1 MEFSNEFF
9 ARIIVFEGFR
19 NTAYK
24 CAAGVW
30 TIGYGTTLN
39 VKEGMKIT
47 SAQAFNLLKEDAQRL
62 SDNINKLGVA
72 FNQNQ
77 FDAVGLLC
85 YNIGF
90 SAFKRSTLFSVI
102 KKNHNDRQIY
112 NLWKKWVYCK
122 GKVLQGLVDR
132 RQSEVNLYFSI

>member
-19 NTAYK
+19 NKAYK

-39 VKEGMKIT
+39 VKEGMEIT
-47 SAQAFNLLKEDAQRL
+47 TAQAFNLLKEDAQRL
-62 SDNINKLGVA
+62 SDNINKLGVD
-72 FNQNQ
+72 FTQNQ

-102 KKNHNDRQIY
+102 KHNHNDRQIY
-112 NLWKKWVYCK
+112 KLWEKWVYCK

-132 RQSEVNLYFSI
+132 RQSEVNLYFGM